1 MGEEFAVGDRIGW
14 WSDNHG
20 GPAEPGD
27 PDATKCTGTVA
38 SVHHHPDDDTQVV
51 AYLVTSRSGV
61 AGMYTTTV
69 RPDLHRPTAAPS

>member
-1 MGEEFAVGDRIGW
+1 MGEVFAVGDRIEW
-14 WSDNHG
+14 WSDIDG

-27 PDATKCTGTVA
+27 PAAKKRTGTVA

-69 RPDLHRPTAAPS
+69 RPDLHRPTAATS